1 MLSSSCDCW
10 VNAVATERVSAAGQY
25 RAGSMKGGRR
35 FMTVETLSEDTIRN
49 LAAQFST
56 LPEAIQ
62 AATGMYLPPDKS
74 PAYYE
79 GYANAIVMVARML
92 NEMQVPVNTDVLMA
106 LAGKAA
112 QLRQA

>member
-1 MLSSSCDCW
+1 
-10 VNAVATERVSAAGQY
+10 
-25 RAGSMKGGRR
+25 
-35 FMTVETLSEDTIRN
+35 MTVETLSEDTIRS

-79 GYANAIVMVARML
+79 GYANAVVMLARML
-92 NEMQVPVNTDVLMA
+92 NEMQVPINTDVLMA

-112 QLRQA
+112 QLRQALVEEEVDISWLDRIDAWLDANVRAEIARMH